1 MGGGGSAARAGGLG
15 RALTEVLRAARVDS
29 GGRATLF
36 GLADDAPGVEERLD
50 RALAV
55 LAAAFPTDVVAS
67 RHVPV
72 DAGAVI
78 RVRSDEPVPPD
89 VAFRL
94 GALFAC
100 SGDEL
105 LVVTLPSLGAE
116 AALAVWRPHG
126 AFAEEER
133 AVVEAVGE
141 LADR

>member
-1 MGGGGSAARAGGLG
+1 MGGGGAAARAGGLG

-36 GLADDAPGVEERLD
+36 GIGGGTPGVDERLD

-55 LAAAFPTDVVAS
+55 LAAAFPGDLVAS
-67 RHVPV
+67 RHVPP
-72 DAGAVI
+72 DSGAVV
-78 RVRSDEPVPPD
+78 RVRSEDAVPPD

-105 LVVTLPSLGAE
+105 LVVTLPSLGAD

-126 AFAEEER
+126 AFSDEER
-133 AVVEAVGE
+133 AVAEAVGE